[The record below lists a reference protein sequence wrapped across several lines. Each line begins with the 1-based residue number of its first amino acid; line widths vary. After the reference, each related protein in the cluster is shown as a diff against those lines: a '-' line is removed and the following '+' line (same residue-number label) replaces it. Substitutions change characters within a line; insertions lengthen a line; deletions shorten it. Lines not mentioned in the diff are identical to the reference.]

1 MVDVTSAFD
10 DYKLLHQNI
19 TADFADVTIAFDDYE
34 SNNRFWWCN
43 ISVWWQ
49 YKINDLGDV
58 TLVYDDNKIWLDFSD
73 VTLVYDDN
81 TR

>member
-10 DYKLLHQNI
+10 DYKLLQQNI

-49 YKINDLGDV
+49 YKI
-58 TLVYDDNKIWLDFSD
+58 LDFGND
-73 VTLVYDDN
+73 
-81 TR
+81 